1 MNPIITFGLFIFF
14 LSITPG
20 PISLLL
26 MLCGA
31 QYGIQACIP
40 FNLGTVIS
48 FTLLNFSVGF
58 GFGAFISESFIIQ
71 TILKFISAIYM
82 IWLAIQSWNPRHNTL
97 SVTESYFTVQN
108 GFLICLI
115 NPKAWAALILV
126 WTDLAG
132 NLGSFIVQ
140 IMLIVSIVLVIQITM
155 QTTWCSLGALLGR
168 SFTQSVWMIRAMVI
182 VTVSVI
188 LTILIM

>member
-26 MLCGA
+26 MICGA

-48 FTLLNFSVGF
+48 FTLSNFSVGF
-58 GFGAFISESFIIQ
+58 GFGAFLSESFIIQ
-71 TILKFISAIYM
+71 TILKFISATYM
-82 IWLAIQSWNPRHNTL
+82 IWLAIQSWNPRHNNL

-108 GFLICLI
+108 GFLIALL

-126 WTDLAG
+126 WTDFAG
-132 NLGSFIVQ
+132 NLGSFTVQ
-140 IMLIVSIVLVIQITM
+140 IMLIVSIFLVVQITM
-155 QTTWCSLGALLGR
+155 QTTWCGLGALLGH
-168 SFTQSVWMIRAMVI
+168 SFKQSVLMIRAMVI